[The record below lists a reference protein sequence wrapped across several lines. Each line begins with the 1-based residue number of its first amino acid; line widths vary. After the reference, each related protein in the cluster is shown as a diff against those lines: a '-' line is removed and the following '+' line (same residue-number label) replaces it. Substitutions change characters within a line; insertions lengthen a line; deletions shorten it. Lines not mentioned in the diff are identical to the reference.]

1 MVPYIKGQFR
11 FGVMNITYENMWKP
25 MFTKTTWHFTECAYT
40 LLFSYISY
48 DRSSSH
54 ADHRHINEDTETR
67 GCLDFIKR
75 KQ

>member
-11 FGVMNITYENMWKP
+11 FGVMKIDYENMWKP
-25 MFTKTTWHFTECAYT
+25 MFTKTTWHFTECAYA
-40 LLFSYISY
+40 LLFSYIAY
-48 DRSSSH
+48 DRSSNH
-54 ADHRHINEDTETR
+54 ADHRYINEDAETR